1 MAEGSEHERD
11 EVSRGR
17 AAAFVWVALAYLVAA
32 GAAVVLGLALERLH
46 PIWIALLADLL
57 ATAVIFG
64 FSLAFDNSSFY
75 DPYWS
80 LVPIGIAAFWAFWPS
95 GLVGAPLR
103 VGLVLGLIGLW
114 GLRLT
119 WNWIRGWSGL
129 DHEDW
134 RYVDIRRR
142 TGRWYW
148 PASFAGIHLFPT
160 LMVFGSMISVWPAL
174 TTPRPVGWLDGL
186 AAAVTLGAILIELTA
201 DRQLRLF
208 RRSQPPRE
216 AVLEH
221 GLWRWSRHPNYFG
234 EIAFWWGLFLFALA
248 ADPAWWPA
256 VAGPVSMT
264 LMFVFIS
271 LPMID
276 RRMLARRPGY
286 AERLRRVSAI
296 VPWPPRG

>member
-1 MAEGSEHERD
+1 MTMRRRTKEAADGG
-11 EVSRGR
+11 GR
-17 AAAFVWVALAYLVAA
+17 AGALALVGLAYVAA
-32 GAAVVLGLALERLH
+32 IGAAVALGLAIDQLH

-57 ATAVIFG
+57 ATAVVFG
-64 FSLAFDNSSFY
+64 FSVVFDNSSFY

-80 LVPIGIAAFWAFWPS
+80 LVPIAIALFWAFWPA
-95 GLVGAPLR
+95 GPVGAPLR
-103 VGLVLGLIGLW
+103 VALVLGLIGLW

-134 RYVDIRRR
+134 RYVDIRRK

-160 LMVFGSMISVWPAL
+160 LMVFGSMISAWPAL

-186 AAAVTLGAILIELTA
+186 AAAITLGAILVELTA
-201 DRQLRLF
+201 DRQLRRF
-208 RRSQPPRE
+208 RRSQPPPE

-234 EIAFWWGLFLFALA
+234 EIAFWWGLYLFALA
-248 ADPAWWPA
+248 ADPGWWPA
-256 VAGPVSMT
+256 VAGPLSMT

-276 RRMLARRPGY
+276 RRMQARRPGY
-286 AERLRRVSAI
+286 GERLRRVSAI
-296 VPWPPRG
+296 VPWPPRA